1 LKKFLDKKNNFS
13 GVQKMAEKTLYTI
26 KEAAKL
32 LPVSEITLY
41 RHTKNGDIP
50 TTRIGRKVLIPA
62 SYINAAKEGLL
73 NA

>member
-1 LKKFLDKKNNFS
+1 
-13 GVQKMAEKTLYTI
+13 MAEKTLYTV

-32 LPVSEITLY
+32 LPVSEVTLY

-62 SYINAAKEGLL
+62 SYIKAALEGLPH
-73 NA
+73 AS